1 MIKSLLLKFARQVV
15 ASVMSQL
22 TQQQNIVENMA
33 VKPMQAMIQQI
44 VGGVWIGK
52 GADAFVQDLM
62 LIFIPRSNQLIDN
75 INKFNADLKS
85 SVEIIDQADKQV
97 NTLVNGLADVFG
109 AVY

>member
-33 VKPMQAMIQQI
+33 VKPMQMMIQQV

-52 GADAFVQDLM
+52 GADAFVQDVST
-62 LIFIPRSNQLIDN
+62 IFIPKSNQIIQN
-75 INKFNADLKS
+75 INKFTLDIKG

-97 NTLVNGLADVFG
+97 NTLVNGLSDVFG
-109 AVY
+109 SVY

>member
-33 VKPMQAMIQQI
+33 VKPMQAMIQQV

-62 LIFIPRSNQLIDN
+62 SIFIPRSNQLIDN
-75 INKFNADLKS
+75 INKFNIDLKG